1 MSNADKFW
9 RYAEEAMISAQ
20 QSKSERE
27 KRTLMDL
34 ARTWAQAAVQSETT
48 AVLNDCPPEARAVHG
63 RLSCEPP
70 T

>member
-9 RYAEEAMISAQ
+9 QYAEDAMLSAQ

-34 ARTWAQAAVQSETT
+34 ARTWAQAAMQSETT
-48 AVLNDCPPEARAVHG
+48 VVVKQLPA
-63 RLSCEPP
+63 
-70 T
+70 